1 MNVAATRFSPLRG
14 WAFAGAVSFPA
25 LTFALGYLS
34 TRPLIAVAT
43 GIAGLGVIAGAAL
56 AALDRGSPVQKSAW
70 AWAVAYAAGV
80 LVYLAGLELSWAQP
94 DNAVIVTPDGR
105 GRLNDTQEVFLLL
118 FSIGVTLLLGAA
130 LDETHRAAPGRKL
143 KTAALAV
150 AAWGA
155 ALLPLPVLMV
165 CGIYATSVLGNAIP
179 IGGEVAAHLFGLI
192 CSGAMAGLIVGASAE
207 GMMRGLR
214 P

>member
-1 MNVAATRFSPLRG
+1 VC
-14 WAFAGAVSFPA
+14 FPA
-25 LTFALGYLS
+25 LTLALGYLP
-34 TRPLIAVAT
+34 TRTLVAVAT
-43 GIAGLGVIAGAAL
+43 GIAGLGLVAGAAL
-56 AALDRGSPVQKSAW
+56 AALDRGSPVQKSAR

-105 GRLNDTQEVFLLL
+105 GRLKDTQDVFLLL

-130 LDETHRAAPGRKL
+130 WDESHRAAPGRRL

-155 ALLPLPVLMV
+155 AMLPLPVLMV
-165 CGIYATSVLGNAIP
+165 CGIYATSVLGNACP
-179 IGGEVAAHLFGLI
+179 VGGEVPAHLLGLI
-192 CSGAMAGLIVGASAE
+192 CSGAMAGLIVRASAE
-207 GMMRGLR
+207 GVMRGLR

>member
-1 MNVAATRFSPLRG
+1 
-14 WAFAGAVSFPA
+14 
-25 LTFALGYLS
+25 
-34 TRPLIAVAT
+34 
-43 GIAGLGVIAGAAL
+43 
-56 AALDRGSPVQKSAW
+56 
-70 AWAVAYAAGV
+70 
-80 LVYLAGLELSWAQP
+80 VYLAGLELSWAQP

-179 IGGEVAAHLFGLI
+179 IGGEVAAHLFGLS
-192 CSGAMAGLIVGASAE
+192 CSGVMAGLIVGASAE
-207 GMMRGLR
+207 RMMRGLR